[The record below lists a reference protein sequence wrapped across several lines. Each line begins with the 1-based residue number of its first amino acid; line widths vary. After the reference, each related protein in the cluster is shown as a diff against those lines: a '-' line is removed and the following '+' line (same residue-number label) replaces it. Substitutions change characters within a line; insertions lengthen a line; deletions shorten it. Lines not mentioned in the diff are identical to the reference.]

1 MRKPLL
7 IATVGAMALAV
18 FIVSSTP
25 ATGGCWGRS
34 PASMAELTINW
45 ETLTKIPALEAATTE
60 QDAPV
65 VTTDGDTLPA
75 NEGEPA
81 PEAPKPV
88 SAKKAS
94 TSSSPFKLADKPYM
108 IFVSDPAASAV
119 AGFDTVTKVILD
131 DDRVKL
137 GSHAFHAVKMT
148 PEDAKADPVLA
159 EKGGKE
165 APRIIFVGNDL
176 KNVKALEG
184 GSLKL
189 GEVWSAMKAT
199 SNRAFKQDLDALTK
213 NLKEVLVEFDKIN
226 AERSTLAEKEKREAD
241 KATPADVKAI
251 AAKRAELDA
260 REKKAV
266 DRKTALWDL
275 KPKTT

>member
-1 MRKPLL
+1 
-7 IATVGAMALAV
+7 
-18 FIVSSTP
+18 
-25 ATGGCWGRS
+25 
-34 PASMAELTINW
+34 MAELQISW
-45 ETLTKIPALEAATTE
+45 ETLTKIPALEAVTTE

-65 VTTDGDTLPA
+65 VTTGDDTLPTNDGA
-75 NEGEPA
+75 PA
-81 PEAPKPV
+81 ADAPK
-88 SAKKAS
+88 AEKKAPAA
-94 TSSSPFKLADKPYM
+94 TSAFKLADKPYM
-108 IFVSDPAASAV
+108 IYVADEAASAA

-137 GSHAFHAVKMT
+137 ASHAFHAVRMT
-148 PEDAKADPVLA
+148 PDDAKADPVLA
-159 EKGGKE
+159 DKGGKE
-165 APRIIFVGNDL
+165 TPRIILVGNDL

-199 SNRAFKQDLDALTK
+199 AGRAFKQDLDGLTK
-213 NLKEVLVEFDKIN
+213 ALKEVLVEFDKIN
-226 AERSTLAEKEKREAD
+226 NERKVLDEKEKRDSA
-241 KATPADVKAI
+241 KATPADVKAV

-275 KPKTT
+275 KPKSA